1 MKTLERLFSS
11 LAAVLL
17 LAMAAPVLVS
27 CGDDDNPTE
36 EKRVATYANG
46 MFTYEVA
53 QEVLDLVDVMVKYTD
68 GDEVKTEK
76 ITTITWIKSTK
87 QAKIPTTVGFKVTLK
102 LKDGITLDKDIY
114 TVSYFSGEQFVG
126 IFDQNG
132 YAMNAN
138 SDYHWSSMDD
148 FVSKEEFLK
157 YVNDFSYE
165 YVVNVKEGGKIE
177 KTTKDW

>member
-76 ITTITWIKSTK
+76 MTTTTWIKSTK
-87 QAKIPTTVGFKVTLK
+87 QAKIPATVGLKVTMK
-102 LKDGITLDKDIY
+102 LKDGVTLDKDEY
-114 TVSYFSGEQFVG
+114 TVSEFTGEQFIG

-132 YAMNAN
+132 SALNAN
-138 SDYHWSSMDD
+138 QEIHWSSMDTY
-148 FVSKEEFLK
+148 VSKEEFVK
-157 YVNDFSYE
+157 YVNEYSYE

-177 KTTKDW
+177 QTTKDW

>member
-27 CGDDDNPTE
+27 CGDDDDPAE
-36 EKRVATYANG
+36 EQKVATYANG
-46 MFTYEVA
+46 MFTYMIA
-53 QEVLDLVDVMVKYTD
+53 QDVLDLVDVTVKYTD

-102 LKDGITLDKDIY
+102 LKDGVTLDKDIY

-132 YAMNAN
+132 YAMNADA
-138 SDYHWSSMDD
+138 DYKWSSMDNY
-148 FVSKEEFLK
+148 VSKEEFLK

>member
-27 CGDDDNPTE
+27 CGDDDDRTE
-36 EKRVATYANG
+36 EQRVATYANG

-53 QEVLDLVDVMVKYTD
+53 QEVLDLVDVTLKYTD

-76 ITTITWIKSTK
+76 MTTNIWNKSTK
-87 QAKIPTTVGFKVTLK
+87 QAKIPTTVGFKVTMK
-102 LKDGITLDKDIY
+102 LKDGITLDKDKY
-114 TVSYFSGEQFVG
+114 TVSYFDGDPFVG
-126 IFDQNG
+126 IYDQDG
-132 YAMNAN
+132 YSMNVDV
-138 SDYHWSSMDD
+138 DYSWSSMDNY
-148 FVSKEEFLK
+148 VSKDEFLN
-157 YVNDFSYE
+157 YVNDYCYE

>member
-1 MKTLERLFSS
+1 MKTLERLFSC
-11 LAAVLL
+11 LAAMLL

-53 QEVLDLVDVMVKYTD
+53 QEVLDLVDVMVKYID

-76 ITTITWIKSTK
+76 ITTINWIKSTK

-102 LKDGITLDKDIY
+102 LKEGVTLDKDIY

-138 SDYHWSSMDD
+138 ADYKWSSMDD

-157 YVNDFSYE
+157 YANDYSYE